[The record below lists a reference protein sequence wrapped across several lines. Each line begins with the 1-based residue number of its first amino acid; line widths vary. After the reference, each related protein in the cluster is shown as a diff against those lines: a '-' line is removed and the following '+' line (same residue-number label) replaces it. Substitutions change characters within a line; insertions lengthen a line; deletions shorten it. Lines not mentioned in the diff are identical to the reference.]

1 MEESAQTIA
10 ELTER
15 LKQYEADLERKE
27 SVSHSINTY
36 KYTYLKCVLCVNWMI
51 VNTTLTH
58 SLLFKLPLMQEIPPP
73 PPPGISMEEANE
85 LRENI
90 EKLEGELVE
99 MRAELAAKED
109 ANNQLSKQGE
119 RGGGVIII
127 LLLQHG
133 V

>member
-1 MEESAQTIA
+1 
-10 ELTER
+10 
-15 LKQYEADLERKE
+15 
-27 SVSHSINTY
+27 
-36 KYTYLKCVLCVNWMI
+36 
-51 VNTTLTH
+51 
-58 SLLFKLPLMQEIPPP
+58 MQEIPPP

-119 RGGGVIII
+119 RGKGDGHNIITTTWSLRVLFSGPGVDIYKGRKVKGKSS
-127 LLLQHG
+127 L
-133 V
+133 VPKP